1 MKYKAKSN
9 ILKKGNDSISFS
21 VNRSKKVAHIGYYY
35 EYDKHKEDV
44 ICSLPDA
51 DDRYESAIKAGY
63 KVAF

>member
-1 MKYKAKSN
+1 MRYKAKSN
-9 ILKKGNDSISFS
+9 ILKKGDDSISFS
-21 VNRSKKVAHIGYYY
+21 VQRRKKEAHIKYYY

-44 ICSLPDA
+44 ICSLSDA